1 VGGKPGR
8 GGKGGGGGPGGARTR
23 RRGEAR
29 RLGVAAK
36 AEEAARAVVNVATDV
51 MDGTGSGESGRVRA
65 VWGER
70 GGVGTEAE
78 EERVL
83 RRVRASTATAAVVVA
98 GGGAV

>member
-1 VGGKPGR
+1 MGGKPGR

-70 GGVGTEAE
+70 GGAQ
-78 EERVL
+78 VL
-83 RRVRASTATAAVVVA
+83 RLRRN
-98 GGGAV
+98 GC